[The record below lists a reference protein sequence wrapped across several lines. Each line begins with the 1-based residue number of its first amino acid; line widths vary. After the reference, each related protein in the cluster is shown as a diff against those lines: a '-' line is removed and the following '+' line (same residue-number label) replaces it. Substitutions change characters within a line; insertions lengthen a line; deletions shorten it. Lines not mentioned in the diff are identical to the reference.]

1 MKILCTS
8 NKRKLN
14 KINDSLDELV
24 NVRVFPKPLSSK
36 TNKQNTQFFEVT
48 VGETATKAKLHLSDV
63 GYGISQLLPI
73 LSHLNSNNTLIME
86 EAESNLHPRAQAK
99 LMDIIV
105 KNLDRKNPNPQIIME
120 SHSEHFLLRIQQLI
134 SEGKFSDEDVAL
146 IFVARDEK
154 TGTIVHHAETK
165 TGEFI
170 EDLPN
175 AFEFYDNYNPT
186 GSRI

>member
-1 MKILCTS
+1 
-8 NKRKLN
+8 
-14 KINDSLDELV
+14 
-24 NVRVFPKPLSSK
+24 
-36 TNKQNTQFFEVT
+36 
-48 VGETATKAKLHLSDV
+48 
-63 GYGISQLLPI
+63 
-73 LSHLNSNNTLIME
+73 ME